1 MNIQNTP
8 KAAQTN
14 GKAAQTNG
22 IVAALAAEAAL
33 GQLSLDIPAMMA
45 RGLDLQTAIALYQT
59 DMAAKVSA
67 AKTAARP
74 VAKMSCKVSEK
85 GALSVYGLGRFPV
98 TLYRGQWE
106 RLLADENVAM
116 IRQFIANNAATLVTK
131 EG

>member
-45 RGLDLQTAIALYQT
+45 RGIDLQTAIALYQT
-59 DMAAKVSA
+59 DMAAKVNA

>member
-59 DMAAKVSA
+59 DMAAKVNA

>member
-67 AKTAARP
+67 AKTARP

>member
-1 MNIQNTP
+1 MTLQNTP
-8 KAAQTN
+8 KTSQTN
-14 GKAAQTNG
+14 GKAQTNG
-22 IVAALAAEAAL
+22 IVAALAAEAAV
-33 GQLSLDIPAMMA
+33 GKLSMDIPAMMA

-59 DMAAKVSA
+59 DMAAKVQA
-67 AKTAARP
+67 AKAQRP

-106 RLLADENVAM
+106 RLLSDEHVTM
-116 IRQFIANNAATLVTK
+116 IRQFIADNAATLVTK